1 MPLRDRISSLLI
13 LHPLGVDPIAVQAF
27 TQQHKP
33 GGLIFMSDNIGPTVA
48 DVRAVTLQAQNV
60 ELPMLMAVDQEGGT
74 VSRLPGDV
82 FGAGS
87 DLAAQPVSATSD
99 AFTSRAA
106 LLGEAGTNLNFGVIA
121 DVTSDPYSYIY
132 PRVLGT
138 DPASSAERVAAAVTA
153 ESNAGVMSTLKHFP
167 GHGAAPGDSH
177 TSLPSTDISFDTWR
191 ANDAVPFQAGIDAGA
206 PLVMMGHLVYTQVDA
221 LPASLSPAWHAILRD
236 DLDFDGVIVSDDM
249 GMLENSGDPAFADR
263 ATNAI
268 AALNAGSTM
277 LVIVAD
283 GPILV
288 APEVLIDSL
297 VAAVQDGRLPESV
310 VNEAATRVMD
320 LRLELLPTS

>member
-27 TQQHKP
+27 AQQHKP
-33 GGLIFMSDNIGPTVA
+33 GGLIYMSDNIGPTVA
-48 DVRAVTLQAQNV
+48 DVRAITLQAQNV

-99 AFTSRAA
+99 AFSSRAA
-106 LLGEAGTNLNFGVIA
+106 LLVEAGTNLNFGVIA

-177 TSLPSTDISFDTWR
+177 TSLPSTDISFETWR
-191 ANDAVPFQAGIDAGA
+191 ANDAVPFEAGIEAGA
-206 PLVMMGHLVYTQVDA
+206 GLVMMGHLIYTQVDA